1 MATIYTAGE
10 FEVRADERRILA
22 RGKQVS
28 LGARAFDLLLV
39 LIEHSD
45 RLVSRNELMALVWP
59 GLVVEDSNL
68 TVQMSA
74 LRKALGTDAVA
85 TVPKCGYR
93 LRLQTQGIGTERS
106 HEAAVAATGA
116 ALSDRPSIAVLPF
129 LDLCEDAGQSYFV
142 DGITEDITT
151 ELSRFSSLFVIA
163 RNSAFVYKGRAIDV
177 RPVARELGVRYLLEG
192 SVRRQGRR
200 VRVVVQLIDGLSGE
214 HVWVEKY
221 DRVLDDI
228 IDCQDELA
236 SAIARTL
243 APRIHSANEERAQR
257 RS

>member
-28 LGARAFDLLLV
+28 LGSRAFDLLLI

-74 LRKALGTDAVA
+74 LRKA
-85 TVPKCGYR
+85 
-93 LRLQTQGIGTERS
+93 IGTARS

-129 LDLCEDAGQSYFV
+129 LGLCEDAGQSYFV

-163 RNSAFVYKGRAIDV
+163 RNSAFVYKGRAVDV

-192 SVRRQGRR
+192 SVRRHGRR
-200 VRVVVQLIDGLSGE
+200 VRVVAQLLDGLSGE

-236 SAIARTL
+236 SVIARTL

-257 RS
+257 RG